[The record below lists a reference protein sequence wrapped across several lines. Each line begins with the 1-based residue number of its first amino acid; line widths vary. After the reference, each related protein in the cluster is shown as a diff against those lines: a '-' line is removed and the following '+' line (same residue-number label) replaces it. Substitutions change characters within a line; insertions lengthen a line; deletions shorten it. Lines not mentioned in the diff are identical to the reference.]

1 MVAEFSRL
9 SEATLTRPAQL
20 TQKTNQFN
28 LTTRRYIEPVE
39 SLAEVVRPHVGFDG
53 ATSDDLARMVR
64 TLHHR
69 GPDEEGSIT
78 LNGVGLGMRRLAIV
92 DLVSG
97 QQPILNETGDIKIVA
112 NGEIYNFQDLR
123 RELEG
128 HGHVFRSRASD
139 IEVLVHAYEQWGED
153 FLSKLRGMFALAIW
167 DGRTRTLVAARDRAG
182 EKPLYWTQTPRGL
195 LLASEVK
202 ALLVRPEVSR
212 ELDPVALDQFL
223 TYEYVLAPLTILK
236 GVHKIPPA
244 HFLRYRDGEVSVH
257 RYWDAAD
264 VPLRDWSDDEAAEA
278 LRGAL
283 RKAVVSQL
291 MADVPLGAFLSG
303 GIDSSSIVA
312 FMSEASAQPVN
323 SFSIGF
329 ADGTYNEL
337 PYAREVASIFK
348 TNHRERSVSPDLG
361 DLFERLVVHLDEPFA
376 DVSLFPTF
384 SVSELA
390 REHVKVVLSG
400 DGGDELFGGYDS
412 YQAQALAARLGWMGE
427 ALIPAIA
434 GVAAAL
440 PPTEKKKGLVN
451 KVKRFSAGAATAPAD
466 LGHYRWMVYLGSRA
480 KARLYNGG
488 LRDALRSHDVYAP
501 VREALGRFGQDDVL
515 NRQLYADLS
524 LYLADD
530 ILVKVD
536 RMSMATSLETRAPFL
551 DGDLMELAFSM
562 SGQLKIRNGER
573 KWILKQAM
581 RGILPE
587 PILSRRKEGFSIPMK
602 NWLRRE
608 LAPLMRDL
616 LSSDRVAT
624 RGLFD
629 PKEVTALVEA
639 HVAGRENH
647 AHTLFPLMVFERWAA
662 EYVR

>member
-1 MVAEFSRL
+1 MCGIVGIVERDLERPVA
-9 SEATLTRPAQL
+9 PA
-20 TQKTNQFN
+20 
-28 LTTRRYIEPVE
+28 
-39 SLAEVVRPHVGFDG
+39 
-53 ATSDDLARMVR
+53 DLERMVR

-69 GPDEEGSIT
+69 GPDEEGSVT
-78 LNGVGLGMRRLAIV
+78 LPGVGLGMRRLAIV
-92 DLVSG
+92 DLSGG
-97 QQPILNETGDIKIVA
+97 QQPILNESGDVKVVA
-112 NGEIYNFQDLR
+112 NGEIYNFRELQA
-123 RELEG
+123 ELEG
-128 HGHVFRSRASD
+128 YGHRFRSRSSD
-139 IEVLVHAYEQWGED
+139 IEVLVHAYEQWGEG
-153 FLSKLRGMFALAIW
+153 FLARLRGMFALALW
-167 DGRTRTLVAARDRAG
+167 DGRTRTLLAARDRAG
-182 EKPLYWTQTPRGL
+182 EKPLYWTLTSQGL

-212 ELDPVALDQFL
+212 QLDPVALDQFL
-223 TYEYVLAPLTILK
+223 TYEYVLAPRTMLQ
-236 GVHKIPPA
+236 GVHKLPPA
-244 HFLRYRDGEVSVH
+244 HFLRYRDGEATVH
-257 RYWDAAD
+257 RYWDAAA
-264 VPLRDWSDDEAAEA
+264 VPLRDWADGDAAEA
-278 LRGAL
+278 LRAAL
-283 RKAVVSQL
+283 KTAVVRQL

-312 FMSEASAQPVN
+312 LMSEASAPPVN

-337 PYAREVASIFK
+337 PYAREVAALFK
-348 TNHRERSVSPDLG
+348 TTHRERTASPDLAG
-361 DLFERLVVHLDEPFA
+361 MFERLVVHLDEPFA

-400 DGGDELFGGYDS
+400 DGGDELFGGYDA
-412 YQAQALAARLGWMGE
+412 YQAQALAAKLGWIGD
-427 ALIPAIA
+427 ALMPALA

-466 LGHYRWMVYLGSRA
+466 LGHYRWMVYLGARD
-480 KARLYNGG
+480 KQRLYKAG
-488 LRDALRSHDVYAP
+488 LRDALGATDVYAP
-501 VREALGRFGQDDVL
+501 VREALGRFSQDDVL

-562 SGQLKIRNGER
+562 PGHLKIRNGER

-581 RGILPE
+581 KGVLPDHILN
-587 PILSRRKEGFSIPMK
+587 RRKEGFSIPMK

-608 LAPLMRDL
+608 LQPLMRDL
-616 LSSDRVAT
+616 LSPDRVAR

-629 PKEVTALVEA
+629 PQVVAGLMDA
-639 HVAGRENH
+639 HTAGRENH
-647 AHTLFPLMVFERWAA
+647 AHTLFPLMVFEQWAEA
-662 EYVR
+662 HLMA

>member
-1 MVAEFSRL
+1 MCGIVGIVEQDPGRPVA
-9 SEATLTRPAQL
+9 PA
-20 TQKTNQFN
+20 
-28 LTTRRYIEPVE
+28 
-39 SLAEVVRPHVGFDG
+39 
-53 ATSDDLARMVR
+53 DLERMVR
-64 TLHHR
+64 MLHHR

-78 LNGVGLGMRRLAIV
+78 LPGVGLGMRRLAIV
-92 DLVSG
+92 DLATG
-97 QQPILNETGDIKIVA
+97 QQPILNETGDIKVVA
-112 NGEIYNFQDLR
+112 NGEIYNFHELQ
-123 RELEG
+123 RELES
-128 HGHVFRSRASD
+128 HGHRFRSRRSD
-139 IEVLVHAYEQWGED
+139 IEVLVHAYEQWGEN
-153 FLSKLRGMFALAIW
+153 FLERLRGMFALALW
-167 DGRTRTLVAARDRAG
+167 DGRTRTLIAARDRAG

-212 ELDPVALDQFL
+212 ELDPIALDQFL
-223 TYEYVLAPLTILK
+223 TYEYVLAPRTMLQ
-236 GVHKIPPA
+236 GVHKLPPA
-244 HFLRYRDGEVSVH
+244 HFLRYRGGQATVH

-264 VPLRDWSDDEAAEA
+264 VAVKEWKDEDAAEA
-278 LRGAL
+278 LRAAL
-283 RKAVVSQL
+283 RKAVDRQL

-312 FMSEASAQPVN
+312 LMSEASSQPVN

-337 PYAREVASIFK
+337 PYAREVAALFK
-348 TNHRERSVSPDLG
+348 TNHRERTASPNLD
-361 DLFERLVVHLDEPFA
+361 DMFERLVVHLDEPFA

-400 DGGDELFGGYDS
+400 DGGDELFGGYDA
-412 YQAQALAARLGWMGE
+412 YQAQALAAKLGWMGD
-427 ALIPAIA
+427 ALMPALA
-434 GVAAAL
+434 GVASAL
-440 PPTEKKKGLVN
+440 PPTGRKKGLVN

-466 LGHYRWMVYLGSRA
+466 LGHYRWMIYLGARE
-480 KARLYNGG
+480 KARLYQRG
-488 LRDALRSHDVYAP
+488 LRDALGATDVYAP
-501 VREALGRFGQDDVL
+501 VREALGRFSQDDLL

-562 SGQLKIRNGER
+562 PGHLKIRNGER

-581 RGILPE
+581 RDVLPE
-587 PILSRRKEGFSIPMK
+587 SILNRRKEGFSIPMK

-608 LAPLMRDL
+608 LQPLMRGL
-616 LSSDRVAT
+616 LSPDRVAS

-629 PKEVTALVEA
+629 PQAVTDLMDA

-647 AHTLFPLMVFERWAA
+647 AHTLFPLMVFERWADA
-662 EYVR
+662 HLTVAR

>member
-1 MVAEFSRL
+1 MCGIVGIVERDL
-9 SEATLTRPAQL
+9 DRP
-20 TQKTNQFN
+20 
-28 LTTRRYIEPVE
+28 V
-39 SLAEVVRPHVGFDG
+39 LA
-53 ATSDDLARMVR
+53 DDLARMVR
-64 TLHHR
+64 MLHHR
-69 GPDEEGSIT
+69 GPDEEGSLT

-123 RELEG
+123 QELES
-128 HGHVFRSRASD
+128 HGHIFRSRASD
-139 IEVLVHAYEQWGED
+139 IEVLVHAYEQWGEG
-153 FLSKLRGMFALAIW
+153 FLTRLRGMFALALW
-167 DGRTRTLVAARDRAG
+167 DGRTRTLIAARDRAG
-182 EKPLYWTQTPRGL
+182 EKPLYWTQTSRGL

-212 ELDPVALDQFL
+212 ELDPVSLDQFL
-223 TYEYVLAPLTILK
+223 TYEYVLAPRTMLK

-264 VPLRDWSDDEAAEA
+264 VPLREWKDEDAADA
-278 LRGAL
+278 LRTAL

-303 GIDSSSIVA
+303 GLDSSSLVA

-329 ADGTYNEL
+329 SDGTYNEL
-337 PYAREVASIFK
+337 PYAREVAAFFK
-348 TNHRERSVSPDLG
+348 THHRERTVAPDLG
-361 DLFERLVVHLDEPFA
+361 GLFERLVVHLDEPFA
-376 DVSLFPTF
+376 DVSMFPTF

-400 DGGDELFGGYDS
+400 DGGDELFGGYDT
-412 YQAQALAARLGWMGE
+412 YQAQALATRLGWMGD
-427 ALIPAIA
+427 ALIPAMA

-440 PPTEKKKGLVN
+440 PPTGKKKGLVN
-451 KVKRFSAGAATAPAD
+451 KVKRFSAGAAMAPTD

-480 KARLYNGG
+480 KARLYNAG
-488 LRDALRSHDVYAP
+488 LRDALRAVDVYAP
-501 VREALGRFGQDDVL
+501 VREALGRFGQNDVL

-562 SGQLKIRNGER
+562 PGHLKIRNGER

-581 RGILPE
+581 RGLLPA
-587 PILSRRKEGFSIPMK
+587 PILARRKEGFSIPMK

-608 LAPLMRDL
+608 LQPLMRDL
-616 LSSDRVAT
+616 LSPERVAR

-629 PKEVTALVEA
+629 PNEVTALVDA

-647 AHTLFPLMVFERWAA
+647 AHTLFPLMVFERWSTA
-662 EYVR
+662 YLI